1 MLRSIRTLIGLAGG
15 LIATAAGTA
24 QATWSILIVDTRT
37 GEIGL
42 ASATC
47 LIRLDL
53 RELTPVL
60 ISGVGGV
67 TAQSAGDSTGLNRSL
82 IRDRLI
88 QGVALD
94 DILAELAVFDAGSHQ
109 SRQYGMIDVTGDTLT
124 FSGSNAS
131 DWAGGQTGQLG
142 DIAWAVQGNILT
154 GPNVV
159 QDAVDAIVNTDGDL
173 ADKLMASMIAA
184 REAGGDGRCSCA
196 PTTPTACGSPPP
208 GDFKSAHIGY
218 MLIARIEDQDHSR
231 VYYRDPG
238 HGGHFATPDLNGDG
252 LPDAVASAFN
262 GPEVFAY
269 LNDSAPGSRLASAVP
284 AGSVVTGPG
293 AIVRMTHADVN
304 GDGFDD
310 VVFATAGPDEIGYL
324 PGDGAGGLGA
334 AVRAALPGPVDRI
347 DAGDL
352 TGDGAAEIVV
362 TVSAVGGVY
371 VFSENAGT
379 LTQSAQIDVPG
390 VPTGVSIAQMDNA
403 GLNDLVVATASDDS
417 VAVLRNLGGLAF
429 STLATYTQAGLGPV
443 DVAAGS
449 IFGSGLGDVAVIG
462 GTSRRLT
469 VLRQDS
475 PGVFSASTSTLV
487 NAGRQVELGRFTP
500 DGKTGIV
507 TMAIGNRTIE
517 IHAESATTPGAFES
531 IDRTRAAPAQ
541 VALTVADLN
550 QDGLDDLVSGG
561 LTRGVS
567 LIVNTG
573 DGTFP
578 EYEGFASG
586 EYFMEL
592 NVADTINSSPDPVD
606 QLVGQFADWRAGL
619 EGKID
624 AVRSTV
630 VAPSRVGAGQT
641 YTLRAQARDWR
652 GDPVA
657 PALFAAEAFVVSG
670 QATIAEVRSPAL
682 GVVEVDVVASA
693 EPGVDLI
700 GIRMVDGQ
708 DRPVRLMPD
717 ATVMALADLADFN
730 NDGGRNFFDLGAFL
744 AAFNSSDPAADLNG
758 DQVFDAADVNAFV
771 ALFLAPAP

>member
-15 LIATAAGTA
+15 LIAAAAGTA

-262 GPEVFAY
+262 GPEVFSY

-324 PGDGAGGLGA
+324 PGDGAGVLGA
-334 AVRAALPGPVDRI
+334 AVRAALPGPADRI

-371 VFSENAGT
+371 VFSENAGA

-429 STLATYTQAGLGPV
+429 STLATYTEAGLGPV

-624 AVRSTV
+624 AVTSLP
-630 VAPSRVGAGQT
+630 VAPSRVQAGAS
-641 YTLRAQARDWR
+641 YTVRVTARDWR
-652 GDPVA
+652 GDPLSPGAMGAGAFATAGDPQIVA
-657 PALFAAEAFVVSG
+657 
-670 QATIAEVRSPAL
+670 VRTP
-682 GVVEVDVVASA
+682 
-693 EPGVDLI
+693 EPGVAEIDVIASATPGVDRI
-700 GIRMVDGQ
+700 GIRLDDGQ

-744 AAFNSSDPAADLNG
+744 AAFSSSDPAADLNG